1 MRKIFAALAAVLAA
15 FRTVTRRVWDAASAT
30 YRTVAETVLSPLAAV
45 FGGGGA
51 DEPEGP
57 SGAEVQKLATDAK
70 AAGEREQLQRSALDQ
85 LATSLSRVARA
96 LRDEREPDLDD
107 AGLLAPCH
115 VRYLQG
121 LTRDE
126 LGVLAA
132 PSVSARK
139 ACRSCVEG
147 EAVIGL
153 PSRKEVEERV
163 SNVPVTRAEHGFRA
177 KVNAQRARRMGL
189 PEDMTEDVV
198 NRACAQTICGLVP
211 A

>member
-1 MRKIFAALAAVLAA
+1 MGKIFAAIWRMIASLPRLA
-15 FRTVTRRVWDAASAT
+15 WDAT
-30 YRTVAETVLSPLAAV
+30 TRTFKVIAGAPAAIFSGL

-57 SGAEVQKLATDAK
+57 SEAEVQRLATDAR

-96 LRDEREPDLDD
+96 LRDGQEPDLED

-115 VRYLQG
+115 IRYLQG

-132 PSVSARK
+132 PSASARK
-139 ACRSCVEG
+139 ACRACVEG

-153 PSRKEVEERV
+153 PSRKEVDERV
-163 SNVPVTRAEHGFRA
+163 SNVPVTRAEHGFWA
-177 KVNAQRARRMGL
+177 KVNAHRARRMGL

-211 A
+211 V